1 MSRTKVKQNLI
12 DASFGNVLEYFTYIP
27 DGRTITTAQGNIT
40 VPNVTSYVASSDT
53 VQDISGAITYI
64 PPTGTKYVEYSYSG
78 TWTYNDVN
86 PVLHFRIQLDGT
98 DIGHS
103 FKTEYVNAN
112 APEGDMF
119 LRAVIEI
126 TGSGSDD
133 VANGKV
139 NTWTSGKVLRA
150 GFRQYSSSYEGIA
163 NATRR
168 WDQASSLTY
177 RPPTATIVAFK

>member
-12 DASFGNVLEYFTYIP
+12 DASFGNVLEYFTYTP
-27 DGRTITTAQGNIT
+27 DGRTITTTQGDIT
-40 VPNVTSYVASSDT
+40 VPNMTSYVASSDT
-53 VQDISGAITYI
+53 VQDISGAITYV

-78 TWTYNDVN
+78 MWCYNDN
-86 PVLHFRIQLDGT
+86 SPILHYRIQLGGT
-98 DIGHS
+98 DITHS
-103 FKTEYVNAN
+103 FKTEYTGGGQ
-112 APEGDMF
+112 PDSSIF

-133 VANGKV
+133 IANGKV
-139 NTWTSGKVLRA
+139 DTWTSGKALRA

-168 WDQASSLTY
+168 WDQSSSLTY
-177 RPPTATIVAFK
+177 RPPTATIIAFK